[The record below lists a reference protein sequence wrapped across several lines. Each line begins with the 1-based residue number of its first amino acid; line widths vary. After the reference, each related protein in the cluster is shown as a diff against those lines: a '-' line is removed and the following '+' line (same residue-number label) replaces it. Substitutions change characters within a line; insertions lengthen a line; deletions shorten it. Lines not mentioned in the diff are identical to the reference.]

1 MKFIKNKQKLKEYE
15 EYINKLE
22 KDCDIERI
30 ERTKLKNECNKI
42 KQEYEN
48 LKFKMDKNILKIK
61 KIQEQNKF
69 LKQREKK
76 LQTIEMMFQNRKEF
90 GIKEISKFVL
100 EDE

>member
-76 LQTIEMMFQNRKEF
+76 LQTIEMMLQNRKEI
-90 GIKEISKFVL
+90 GIKEHKKSLI
-100 EDE
+100 